1 VSLGK
6 FVSIVD
12 DEPDITAL
20 FHEAL
25 SSIKG
30 ISVFSFT
37 DPTIA
42 LEHFTLNKD
51 SYVLVISDL
60 KMPGLNGME
69 LLRKMKESNKLM
81 RTILM
86 TAFEMEDKIF
96 HDYTKK
102 KIIDGF
108 IQKPIRLPDLI
119 EKVETQL
126 NLRTPNRY

>member
-1 VSLGK
+1 VSIGK

-20 FHEAL
+20 FREAL

-60 KMPGLNGME
+60 RMPGLNGME

-108 IQKPIRLPDLI
+108 IQEPIRLPDLI

-126 NLRTPNRY
+126 SLKTPNRN